1 MGMIRQLGTLIG
13 VAVLT
18 LALGTP
24 AMGAKIDGELIEGSQ
39 LKLKQIDVTAPG
51 AVAGTA
57 RCPKSKRL
65 LTGGAF
71 WHATGG
77 GPAHAISNLSQL
89 TSSAPT
95 RDGRGWYA
103 DGMNNANESR
113 TLTIEARCVPKGK
126 LPGVTVRDQGN
137 VLDTGFPGGV
147 TADCPGDKVT
157 MTGGAYLSKPGK
169 GPSIVG
175 ARRGR
180 ITGSTLINSAEKWRV
195 IGGNFSEGKLELH
208 AIALCIAENK
218 VDGVSINYPTSVVPD
233 QSTGGGY
240 GSCFGG
246 TRALAVGTSWR
257 RTGEQKPA
265 VDLATSTYLSG
276 NAPTFDTLGHYG
288 AGLNVSGVS
297 LNLDTAILCPTF

>member
-1 MGMIRQLGTLIG
+1 MGMIRQVGALTG
-13 VAVLT
+13 VAILT
-18 LALGTP
+18 LALGAP

-39 LKLKQIDVTAPG
+39 LKLKQIDVPAGGTVG
-51 AVAGTA
+51 GTA
-57 RCPKSKRL
+57 HCPKSKRL

-71 WHATGG
+71 WHATGA
-77 GPAHAISNLSQL
+77 GPDPAISNLSQL

-103 DGMNNANESR
+103 DGQSVASESR

-126 LPGVTVRDQGN
+126 MPRVTARDEGN
-137 VLDTGFPGGV
+137 VLDTGFAGGV
-147 TADCPGDKVT
+147 TADCPGDQVT
-157 MTGGAYLSKPGK
+157 MTGGAYLGKPGK
-169 GPSIVG
+169 GPSRVG

-208 AIALCIAENK
+208 AIALCVPANK
-218 VDGVSINYPTSVVPD
+218 VDGLNINYPTSVVPD
-233 QSTGGGY
+233 HGTAGGY

-265 VDLATSTYLSG
+265 VDLASSTYLSG

-288 AGLNVSGVS
+288 AGLNASGVS
-297 LNLDTAILCPTF
+297 LNLDTAILCPNF